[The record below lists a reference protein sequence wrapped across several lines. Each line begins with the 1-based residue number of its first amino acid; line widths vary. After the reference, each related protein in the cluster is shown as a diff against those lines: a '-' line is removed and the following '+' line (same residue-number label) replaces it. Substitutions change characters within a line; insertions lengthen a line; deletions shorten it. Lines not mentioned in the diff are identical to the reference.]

1 MSFQNLIY
9 KVENNLATITVNR
22 PDKLNALNAL
32 TVQEISAAVKQAIS
46 ENDVRIIVITGAG
59 EKSFVAG
66 ADISEF
72 EGLNEEQSRALA
84 QAGQDAFFVIE
95 NSPKPVIAAINGFA
109 LGGGCELAM
118 ACHLRVAA
126 ENARFGQPEVKLGL
140 IPAYGGTQR
149 LTKLIGKTKALELMI
164 TTDMINAAEALQM
177 GLVNYV
183 VPQAEL
189 MNKTRE
195 LASKIMK
202 QAPLAVAGVIRCV
215 NDFYKQV
222 NGFQSEVEVFGK
234 CFKTEDNKEGVA
246 AFKEKR
252 IPVFK
257 GK

>member
-1 MSFQNLIY
+1 MTLLTQL
-9 KVENNLATITVNR
+9 ENGTYTITINR
-22 PDKLNALNAL
+22 PDKMNALNKDVINDLSNAMDEVYNNADIK
-32 TVQEISAAVKQAIS
+32 TVI
-46 ENDVRIIVITGAG
+46 ITGAG
-59 EKSFVAG
+59 EKAFVAG

-72 EGLNEEQSRALA
+72 LTLGKTEGAALA
-84 QAGQDAFFVIE
+84 KRGQDMVFNKIE
-95 NSPKPVIAAINGFA
+95 NCPKPVIAAVNGFA

-164 TTDMINAAEALQM
+164 TTDMINASEALQL

-189 MNKTRE
+189 MNKTHE

-252 IPVFK
+252 NPVFK

>member
-1 MSFQNLIY
+1 MSYTNLNY
-9 KVENNLATITVNR
+9 NVENGLATITINR

-32 TVQEISAAVKQAIS
+32 TVQEIGAAVKKAINQS
-46 ENDVRIIVITGAG
+46 EVRIIIITGSG

-222 NGFQSEVEVFGK
+222 NGFQTEVEVFGQ

-252 IPVFK
+252 SPVFK

>member
-1 MSFQNLIY
+1 MPFQNIIY
-9 KVENNLATITVNR
+9 NVEGNLSFIRINR
-22 PDKLNALNAL
+22 PEKLNALNAL
-32 TVQEISAAVKQAIS
+32 TVKEIGISVQEAIS
-46 ENDVRIIVITGAG
+46 QPEVRVIIITGAG

-164 TTDMINAAEALQM
+164 TTDMINAAEALQL

-183 VPQAEL
+183 VPQTEL
-189 MNKTRE
+189 MNKTHE

-202 QAPLAVAGVIRCV
+202 QAPLAVAGVLRCV
-215 NDFYKQV
+215 NDFYNRV
-222 NGFQSEVEVFGK
+222 NGFQTEVEVFGQ

-252 IPVFK
+252 SPVFK

>member
-1 MSFQNLIY
+1 M
-9 KVENNLATITVNR
+9 
-22 PDKLNALNAL
+22 
-32 TVQEISAAVKQAIS
+32 
-46 ENDVRIIVITGAG
+46 
-59 EKSFVAG
+59 
-66 ADISEF
+66 
-72 EGLNEEQSRALA
+72 A

-222 NGFQSEVEVFGK
+222 NGFQSEVEVFGQ

>member
-1 MSFQNLIY
+1 
-9 KVENNLATITVNR
+9 
-22 PDKLNALNAL
+22 
-32 TVQEISAAVKQAIS
+32 
-46 ENDVRIIVITGAG
+46 
-59 EKSFVAG
+59 
-66 ADISEF
+66 
-72 EGLNEEQSRALA
+72 
-84 QAGQDAFFVIE
+84 
-95 NSPKPVIAAINGFA
+95 NGFA

-118 ACHLRVAA
+118 ACHLRIAA

>member
-1 MSFQNLIY
+1 MSYTNLIY
-9 KVENNLATITVNR
+9 NVENGLAIITINR

-32 TVQEISAAVKQAIS
+32 TVQEIGTAVKGAIDQS
-46 ENDVRIIVITGAG
+46 EVRIIIITGSG

-84 QAGQDAFFVIE
+84 QAGQDAFFAIE
-95 NSPKPVIAAINGFA
+95 NSPKPVIAAVNGFA

-118 ACHLRVAA
+118 ACHLRVAS

-164 TTDMINAAEALQM
+164 TTDMINAAEALQL

-183 VPQAEL
+183 VPQTEL
-189 MNKTRE
+189 MKKTQE

-215 NDFYKQV
+215 NDFYNRV
-222 NGFQSEVEVFGK
+222 NGFQSEVDVFGQ
-234 CFKTEDNKEGVA
+234 CFNTEDNKEGVA

-252 IPVFK
+252 SPVFK